1 MDMGLGF
8 MKKAK
13 TDAYVMTEFKKKKL
27 KSSVQVMK
35 EDDPR
40 VEWNQEIW
48 VPAQIPIIS
57 KRLILKVMDQDD
69 IKDEVVGSLL
79 FDTQDIVDGKFQGKF
94 FWANIYGS
102 PLNLSNS
109 EAKRDMNENP
119 ELASNWKGRILMQI
133 ECSET
138 EKPVAKVCKIDQD
151 IVDDANAYKT
161 NRKY

>member
-1 MDMGLGF
+1 

-57 KRLILKVMDQDD
+57 KRMVFKVMDQDD

-79 FDTQDIVDGKFQGKF
+79 FDTQDIVDGKFQDMVDGKPKGKF
-94 FWANIYGS
+94 FWTNIYGS

-109 EAKRDMNENP
+109 QAKREMNENP
-119 ELASNWKGRILMQI
+119 ELASNWKGRILM
-133 ECSET
+133 
-138 EKPVAKVCKIDQD
+138 
-151 IVDDANAYKT
+151 
-161 NRKY
+161 